1 MENLKLLTIDELKE
15 CNGGHDGLAYET
27 GQTVGKIVKYGK
39 YVATFIGF
47 FLN

>member
-15 CNGGHDGLAYET
+15 CNGGHDGVAYEA

-39 YVATFIGF
+39 YVAAVIGF
-47 FLN
+47 FFN